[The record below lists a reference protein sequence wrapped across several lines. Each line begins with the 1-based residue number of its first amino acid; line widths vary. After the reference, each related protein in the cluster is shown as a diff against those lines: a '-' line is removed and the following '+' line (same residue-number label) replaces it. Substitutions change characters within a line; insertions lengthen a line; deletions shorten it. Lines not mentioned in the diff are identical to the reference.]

1 MRRRA
6 GTGRAWIVR
15 IETERL
21 LLRPLATGDAAA
33 LAHLFAGDWEAVRQ
47 TGRMPWP
54 PTEDAL
60 RQWISGYVAPA
71 SHSFL
76 MALRGDRAAIGG
88 IGFGGAGR
96 TAELGY
102 ALGRRFWGRGYAT
115 EGVRAMLTHAA
126 TVGYR
131 RLEAFSF
138 LENPAS
144 VRVLEKSGF
153 ADLGVFERDYPERG
167 GVRKVRRFSLRL
179 TAIRPRG

>member
-1 MRRRA
+1 M
-6 GTGRAWIVR
+6 R

-21 LLRPLATGDAAA
+21 LLRPLAIDDAAA
-33 LAHLFAGDWEAVRQ
+33 LARLFAGDLEAIRQ

-54 PTEDAL
+54 PTEAAL
-60 RQWISGYVAPA
+60 RQWIAGYVAPA

-76 MALRGDRAAIGG
+76 MTLRGDRAAIGG

-115 EGVRAMLTHAA
+115 EGVQAMVAQAA
-126 TVGYR
+126 AVGYR
-131 RLEAFSF
+131 KLEAFSF

-144 VRVLEKSGF
+144 VRVLEKAGF
-153 ADLGVFERDYPERG
+153 AELGVFERDYPERG
-167 GVRKVRRFSLRL
+167 GLRKVRRFALRL
-179 TAIRPRG
+179 TPIAARG